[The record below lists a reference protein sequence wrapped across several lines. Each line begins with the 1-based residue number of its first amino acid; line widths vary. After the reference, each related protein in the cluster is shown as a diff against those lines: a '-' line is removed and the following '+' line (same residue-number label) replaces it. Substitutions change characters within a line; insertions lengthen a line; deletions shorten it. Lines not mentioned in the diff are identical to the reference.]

1 MVAVIPLHTV
11 FRGKIGHGTLIPG
24 TIERWKGILGF
35 SRGVTGAAGAAAA
48 WGALFT
54 AQTRCSRKR
63 EAWSIFFV
71 SNFLK
76 DQFGVSL
83 SCMSHTMRD
92 VKIFGF
98 RTFLEKSDRK
108 RGQKG

>member
-54 AQTRCSRKR
+54 AQTRCSRRR
-63 EAWSIFFV
+63 ETGSIFVF
-71 SNFLK
+71 SNSFYN
-76 DQFGVSL
+76 DSL
-83 SCMSHTMRD
+83 GS
-92 VKIFGF
+92 
-98 RTFLEKSDRK
+98 L
-108 RGQKG
+108 